1 MLPNQEITT
10 RIMKRNVFQWPNSGS
25 LMLLV
30 FTVMAMLAPG
40 AINAQDDAPADSS
53 AELAKKLANPN
64 ATLGQML
71 FPIDYIRYDG
81 DLPDAG
87 QNGFVLNFQ
96 PSLPF
101 PISEGINLYLRP
113 LIPVYLSQ
121 PVLGMDGFESRG
133 GLGNISADLA
143 IGKTWPSKWITLVG
157 VFGGFRTASNE
168 ALRSRQT
175 TLGPE
180 LMIAKLTGF
189 GAVGLIV
196 SHAFG
201 VGNSDDPDLTSTT
214 VLPDDYWIA
223 ANGSTSTSV
232 TAGQYFYTINL
243 SKGWQITA
251 SPTYA
256 YNHRADS
263 GNRLTLPLG
272 TGFQKVVLFGKLPV
286 RFGAQ
291 YWYYVASPDA
301 FGPQHQFRV
310 TIAPVIPLPW

>member
-1 MLPNQEITT
+1 
-10 RIMKRNVFQWPNSGS
+10 MKANVLHVSRFG
-25 LMLLV
+25 LMIFLGLAMWTLL
-30 FTVMAMLAPG
+30 TPQAMV
-40 AINAQDDAPADSS
+40 AQDEGPTDSS

-71 FPIDYIRYDG
+71 FPIDYINYNG
-81 DLPDAG
+81 DLPGAS

-101 PISEGINLYLRP
+101 PIAEGINLYLRP
-113 LIPVYLSQ
+113 LVPVYISQ
-121 PVLGMDGFESRG
+121 PVLGAEGFESKG

-157 VFGGFRTASNE
+157 VFGGFRTASNA

-180 LMIAKLTGF
+180 LMVAKLTNF
-189 GAVGLIV
+189 GALGFIV

-201 VGNSDDPDLTSTT
+201 VGNPSDPDASSSTI
-214 VLPDDYWIA
+214 LPDDYWIA
-223 ANGSTSTSV
+223 AGNSANTSV
-232 TAGQYFYTINL
+232 TAGQYFYTILL
-243 SKGWQITA
+243 SKGWQINA

-256 YNHRADS
+256 YNHRAEK
-263 GNRLTLPLG
+263 GNKLTLPLG
-272 TGFQKVVLFGKLPV
+272 TGFQKVVQFGKLPV

-301 FGPQHQFRV
+301 FGPQHQIRI
-310 TIAPVIPLPW
+310 TIAPVVPLPW